1 MAASPSSAQN
11 SQGFGS
17 KTFEHQG
24 SAEKRTLRNQ
34 GNSDPPSISVYR
46 VQCFLP
52 LPVYDQQKDLHTAS
66 FNFGLLC
73 LRPSVCHPLQGATQC
88 NAVSPCWYS
97 VGPIGDCVETT
108 PPEERGEE
116 EKTFIDELKRCLFS
130 NGTSVPSVF
139 HVSRA
144 EDCRNEARTML
155 NHAARFVTTLMGH
168 HCTHLTPNR
177 RMTEYR

>member
-66 FNFGLLC
+66 FN
-73 LRPSVCHPLQGATQC
+73 SVYYVYVLQFATLYRVRRSATQ
-88 NAVSPCWYS
+88 
-97 VGPIGDCVETT
+97 
-108 PPEERGEE
+108 
-116 EKTFIDELKRCLFS
+116 FL
-130 NGTSVPSVF
+130 
-139 HVSRA
+139 HV
-144 EDCRNEARTML
+144 D
-155 NHAARFVTTLMGH
+155 TL
-168 HCTHLTPNR
+168 
-177 RMTEYR
+177 